1 MKAQAYLDMMKR
13 QQQELTDFPIAYAFN
28 EKQLEEAFRYEMDN
42 HEYAINWSGDD
53 DVLAA
58 LCLDKQMVKDFC
70 LEDAYRRARNGH
82 MRYMEEL
89 GVI

>member
-1 MKAQAYLDMMKR
+1 
-13 QQQELTDFPIAYAFN
+13 
-28 EKQLEEAFRYEMDN
+28 MDN

-70 LEDAYRRARNGH
+70 LEDAYRRARNSH

>member
-1 MKAQAYLDMMKR
+1 MRLMKKEQFA
-13 QQQELTDFPIAYAFN
+13 
-28 EKQLEEAFRYEMDN
+28 EEAFRYEMDN

-70 LEDAYRRARNGH
+70 LEDAYHRARNGH